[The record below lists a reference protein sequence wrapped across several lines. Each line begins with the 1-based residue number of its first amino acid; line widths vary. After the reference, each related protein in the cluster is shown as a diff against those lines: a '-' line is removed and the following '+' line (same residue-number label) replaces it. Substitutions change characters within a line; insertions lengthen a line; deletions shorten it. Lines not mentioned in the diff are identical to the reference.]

1 MGTFANNVVVQNA
14 NGIVFQGGTI
24 FFTPGD
30 PNYDSGDVGS
40 LSNGQ
45 TGSFW
50 VSNNNE
56 QFYLSK
62 SAGATTALVIVAV

>member
-24 FFTPGD
+24 VFTPSD
-30 PNYDSGDVGS
+30 ANYDAGDVNV

-45 TGSFW
+45 VGSFW
-50 VSNNNE
+50 VSNSNG
-56 QFYLSK
+56 QVYLSR
-62 SAGATTALVIVAV
+62 SAGATTVLNIAII